1 MMIHHFGRWLST
13 VVACLTLAS
22 TAHASPPA
30 NLLANGSFEAVTK
43 GKAEGWEP
51 RHWGGVEVT
60 AFPSGGYKSK
70 RCAMIASDGGANFSF
85 EAKVPVEPFATYRLS
100 GWIKTENVHAL
111 DGRGALMNVH
121 DLGIVNATPPLTGT
135 HDWTRV
141 ELVFQTFGQDRLS
154 VLCCLGGWGLA
165 SGKAWFD
172 DLVLQKLNNYDL
184 DYTYLT
190 RRTSPN
196 APRIAFYGGRTAIAE
211 HAFQGSAP
219 RLTTGKE
226 PVRWRLVFGPSGMT
240 VDEDSGAPSWPNP
253 IGGRY
258 RVLIE
263 ARNASGHDIMEFF
276 LIVVWNDIPDGQVV
290 MTKYMDFVLPPD
302 GVRWFCNWR
311 PHATLDH
318 QFEYLRKLI
327 GHEPTGDG
335 KQIVKFQPSAGCSG
349 LSGNP
354 VTVGPGFWHWDAVGG
369 WNVGIWFHEVGHNF
383 NGQILA
389 RFYAN
394 QAGFGDPYHHHCQF
408 LAIPL
413 FLRTAANPAAFGLED
428 AAAENYR
435 RFVGPTG
442 RGKVYQCNELVDW
455 VKKGGKARTYPL
467 DQFHLWGAVCCLLAS
482 EYGPEVLEMPLRAMR
497 TDGIPASLRD
507 TAKTPIQI
515 NSLIYCT
522 MSHAAKTDL
531 RPFFKR
537 MGYEFAEDYY
547 REIDD
552 QIGKI
557 VENMPDEDDMD
568 GWKKSPIN
576 GHYYR
581 RTTVVSNWCAAE
593 VEARQFGGHLA
604 TVRNAKE
611 SEWLQSRFGI
621 YPTLWIGAFRHPK
634 RHGAW
639 TWISAE
645 RSRWTNWDKDQPA
658 AGSDPT
664 FVFLATGSGKWQT
677 AHSLVPWAFGIIEAD
692 VKPPP
697 PQRKEDHDEDECM
710 PSASQVV
717 GSIDAL
723 NDGIVPKKSNALDVP
738 RFTWWDHK
746 GTAEWVQY
754 KFKQPTTL
762 SAVEV
767 YWFDDTGTGLARV
780 PASWRLV
787 YRSDNA
793 WKPVRATS
801 PYGVQ
806 KDRFN
811 RVTFD
816 PVTTTILRLEVQLQ
830 PNVSGGI
837 LEWKVE

>member
-1 MMIHHFGRWLST
+1 MAFHIRLLLT
-13 VVACLTLAS
+13 IAAVYLAVAGS
-22 TAHASPPA
+22 AHAA
-30 NLLANGSFEAVTK
+30 AANNLLPNGSFEKAVA
-43 GKAEGWEP
+43 GKPEGWEP
-51 RHWGGVEVT
+51 RRWGGVETVQP
-60 AFPSGGYKSK
+60 AHPGYKSQ
-70 RCAMIASDGGANFSF
+70 RCVLIASDAGANFSL

-100 GWIKTENVHAL
+100 GWIKTESVRAL

-121 DLGIVNATPPLTGT
+121 DLGVITATPPLTGT
-135 HDWTRV
+135 HDWTHV
-141 ELVFQTFGQDRLS
+141 ELVFQTFGQERLS

-165 SGKAWFD
+165 SGKVWFD
-172 DLVLQKLNNYDL
+172 ELTLQKISHYDL
-184 DYTYLT
+184 DYSYLL

-196 APRIAFYGGRTAIAE
+196 APHIAFYGGRTAIAE
-211 HAFQGSAP
+211 HAFQGSKP
-219 RLTTGKE
+219 RLNAGKE
-226 PVRWRLVFGPSGMT
+226 PVRWRLIYGPNGMT
-240 VDEDSGAPSWPNP
+240 VDEESGAPRWANP
-253 IGGRY
+253 IAGRY

-263 ARNASGHDIMEFF
+263 ARNATGHDVMEFF
-276 LIVVWNDIPDGQVV
+276 LMVVQNDVPGGQVI

-302 GVRWFCNWR
+302 GARWFSNWR
-311 PHATLDH
+311 PHATLDR
-318 QFEYLRKLI
+318 QFEYFRKLI

-335 KQIVKFQPSAGCSG
+335 KQIVKFQPNAGCSG

-383 NGQILA
+383 NGQTFA
-389 RFYAN
+389 AFYSN

-413 FLRTAANPAAFGLED
+413 FLRTAADPAAFGLED

-442 RGKVYQCNELVDW
+442 RGKVYQCKELVEW
-455 VKKGGKARTYPL
+455 VKKGGKAHTYPL
-467 DQFHLWGAVCCLLAS
+467 DQFHLWGAVCGLLAS

-507 TAKTPIQI
+507 TVKTPIQI

-522 MSHAAKTDL
+522 MSHAVKTDL
-531 RPFFKR
+531 RPFFRR

-547 REIDD
+547 REIDA
-552 QIGKI
+552 QIGEMVK
-557 VENMPDEDDMD
+557 NMPDEDDLD
-568 GWKKSPIN
+568 GWKKCPIN

-604 TVRNAKE
+604 TVRNPKE
-611 SEWLQSRFGI
+611 SQWLQSRFGT
-621 YPTLWIGAFRHPK
+621 YPTLWIGGFRHPK

-658 AGSDPT
+658 AGADPS
-664 FVFLATGSGKWQT
+664 FAFMASGSGKWQA
-677 AHSLVPWAFGIIEAD
+677 AHSLVPWAFGVIEAD

-697 PQRKEDHDEDECM
+697 VQRREDYDEEECT
-710 PSASQVV
+710 PSASHIL
-717 GSIDAL
+717 GDMAAL
-723 NDGIVPKKSNALDVP
+723 NDGVVGKKSGDVDVP

-754 KFKQPTTL
+754 KFRRPTEL
-762 SAVEV
+762 SSAEV

-780 PASWRLV
+780 PASWRLL
-787 YRSDNA
+787 YRSRDG
-793 WKPVRATS
+793 WKPVKNTS

-806 KDRFN
+806 KDGFN

-816 PVTTTILRLEVQLQ
+816 AIETKALRLEVQLQ

-837 LEWKVE
+837 LEWKVK